1 MENETEPR
9 LDPRPLLLKR
19 LVWDVFPH
27 DADVVKE
34 IQTRLG
40 LVPDGDDGLEVEH
53 RASDTRINRV
63 APLGDTLET
72 LSGYAAEVMGQY
84 LVAVLEHHTD
94 GEVETPEGFH
104 EAFAQQNGEIIY
116 DSTYAIICHLMD
128 KGILVYGPKVR
139 G

>member
-19 LVWDVFPH
+19 MVWDVFPH
-27 DADVVKE
+27 EADVVRE
-34 IQTRLG
+34 VQTRLG

-63 APLGDTLET
+63 APLGSALEQ

-84 LVAVLEHHTD
+84 LVAVVEAHTD
-94 GEVETPEGFH
+94 GEAEIPEGFH
-104 EAFAQQNGEIIY
+104 EAFATQNQEVIY
-116 DSTYAIICHLMD
+116 DASYAIICHLMD
-128 KGILVYGPKVR
+128 TGILAYGEKVR
-139 G
+139 D

>member
-19 LVWDVFPH
+19 MVWDVFPH
-27 DADVVKE
+27 DADVVRE
-34 IQTRLG
+34 VQSRLG
-40 LVPDGDDGLEVEH
+40 LVPDGAEGLEVEH

-63 APLGDTLET
+63 APLGNALET

-84 LVAVLEHHTD
+84 LVAVLESHSD
-94 GEVETPEGFH
+94 DEVELPEGFH
-104 EAFAQQNGEIIY
+104 DAFATQNSEIIY

-128 KGILVYGPKVR
+128 TGVLAYGPKVR